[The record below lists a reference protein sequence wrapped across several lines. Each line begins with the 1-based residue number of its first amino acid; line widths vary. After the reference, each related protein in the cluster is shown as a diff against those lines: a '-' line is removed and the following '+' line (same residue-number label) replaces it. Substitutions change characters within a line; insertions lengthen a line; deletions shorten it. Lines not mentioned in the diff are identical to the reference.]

1 MQIQKPWRIQ
11 VGPQPAMGSHI
22 LVRWLKRGHLH
33 VLHEMIMSK
42 NSVYTFNAWK
52 KDFRCRNDSSK
63 EWFLSFS
70 KYYFP
75 FLKWQLLLSLNRSTI
90 KRLRKANYKSEAC
103 QVTCS
108 KSIESQFPPYLHWL
122 DLEMSANS
130 FRVLPATRRSKLFK
144 IHLQIIKCSD
154 KSSWW
159 PSSFFCG

>member
-1 MQIQKPWRIQ
+1 MIWIYIKLTWDPSIHQCPRLNSTAGWMIQLLFMYTIRELKGLELQNGANYIGSKWPQENSRGVLKARENMQIQKPWRIQ

-70 KYYFP
+70 KY
-75 FLKWQLLLSLNRSTI
+75 
-90 KRLRKANYKSEAC
+90 
-103 QVTCS
+103 
-108 KSIESQFPPYLHWL
+108 
-122 DLEMSANS
+122 
-130 FRVLPATRRSKLFK
+130 
-144 IHLQIIKCSD
+144 
-154 KSSWW
+154 
-159 PSSFFCG
+159 SFFLFWNGNYFYH